1 MKREPSI
8 RINCLNLLITK
19 QKFNYKVVSMIS
31 CYLHQLCS
39 ETSVLLFVIKRRVVR
54 GKHMEILQAFL
65 IDDVHSI
72 RISLIYRLRHLTPH

>member
-54 GKHMEILQAFL
+54 GKHMEILQVFL
-65 IDDVHSI
+65 VGDVHSI
-72 RISLIYRLRHLTPH
+72 RISLTYRLRHLTMH